1 MNNRVWRGCVFLP
14 GVVAAL
20 AALSHAQTS
29 VTSAAQ
35 TATLHNVQSAA
46 LDVTSIAVTG
56 DFVQTSGSVLK
67 PASIRALSGKFT
79 VTGSADNSRQT
90 TPLGTGQTT
99 GLVSIAVTPAA
110 PSIYVGATQQFKAT
124 GTYSNH
130 TTRNLTDK
138 VTWTTNPTGIAT
150 IKASGLAKGVAAGST
165 TVTAALGSIS
175 GFTTLTVLP
184 VFVETGSLNEAR
196 YYHSATLL
204 TTGLVLVAGGI
215 GPVPGATGALSE
227 LNSAELYNPSTGT
240 FTKTGNL
247 NTAREQHSATLLN
260 TGSVLI
266 TGGSGGDG
274 ELASTEIYN
283 PATASFFQV
292 GNLHTARYEH
302 TATLLPDSTVLIA
315 GGYGGGSVLATA
327 EIYHPLA
334 RGFIYTAGEMNAAR
348 FGATATLLPNG
359 MVLIA
364 GGADASGPLASA
376 ELYDPTTGIFTLVPG
391 SLNVARSGATANLLD
406 TGSVLIADGYNYLTT
421 GPLTSAELYNPATSA
436 FTLTGSQT
444 STTWLGTATL
454 LGNSNVLFAGSVV
467 DTAAP
472 EIYHPAGSFSVT
484 SGMIT
489 QRDLQTATLLPDGDV
504 LIAGGYSNAG
514 ASVLAT
520 AELYEPPTFAPPD
533 LVSIVIAP
541 ANPPLTVGSS
551 QQLVATGTFS
561 DNSTQ
566 QLLSVIWTS
575 SNPVAA
581 TVTSDVTNS
590 GVVYGVADGSATI
603 SACAG
608 TICGT
613 TAVSVSGQ

>member
-1 MNNRVWRGCVFLP
+1 MLSSPDVFC
-14 GVVAAL
+14 
-20 AALSHAQTS
+20 SHE
-29 VTSAAQ
+29 
-35 TATLHNVQSAA
+35 L
-46 LDVTSIAVTG
+46 IAV
-56 DFVQTSGSVLK
+56 
-67 PASIRALSGKFT
+67 R
-79 VTGSADNSRQT
+79 
-90 TPLGTGQTT
+90 
-99 GLVSIAVTPAA
+99 
-110 PSIYVGATQQFKAT
+110 
-124 GTYSNH
+124 
-130 TTRNLTDK
+130 
-138 VTWTTNPTGIAT
+138 
-150 IKASGLAKGVAAGST
+150 
-165 TVTAALGSIS
+165 
-175 GFTTLTVLP
+175 
-184 VFVETGSLNEAR
+184 
-196 YYHSATLL
+196 
-204 TTGLVLVAGGI
+204 
-215 GPVPGATGALSE
+215 
-227 LNSAELYNPSTGT
+227 
-240 FTKTGNL
+240 
-247 NTAREQHSATLLN
+247 
-260 TGSVLI
+260 
-266 TGGSGGDG
+266 
-274 ELASTEIYN
+274 
-283 PATASFFQV
+283 
-292 GNLHTARYEH
+292 
-302 TATLLPDSTVLIA
+302 
-315 GGYGGGSVLATA
+315 
-327 EIYHPLA
+327 
-334 RGFIYTAGEMNAAR
+334 
-348 FGATATLLPNG
+348 
-359 MVLIA
+359 
-364 GGADASGPLASA
+364 
-376 ELYDPTTGIFTLVPG
+376 
-391 SLNVARSGATANLLD
+391 
-406 TGSVLIADGYNYLTT
+406 
-421 GPLTSAELYNPATSA
+421 TSAELYNPATSA

-561 DNSTQ
+561 DNSAQ